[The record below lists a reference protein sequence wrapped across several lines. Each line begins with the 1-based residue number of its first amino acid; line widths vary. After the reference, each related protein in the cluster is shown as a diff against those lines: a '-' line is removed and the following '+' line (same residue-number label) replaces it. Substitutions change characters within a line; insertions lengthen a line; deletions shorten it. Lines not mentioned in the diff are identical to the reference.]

1 MNTTTTTTN
10 NSSDQGYVAGLQ
22 TARNLIGNRAD
33 MIDRLLYTDEA
44 MNILSNSTLDRFIKL
59 SEKRI
64 ELQKKACSLWDACH
78 VIYEEEK
85 RVRG

>member
-1 MNTTTTTTN
+1 MNTTTNTTN
-10 NSSDQGYVAGLQ
+10 NSNDQGCVAGLQ
-22 TARNLIGNRAD
+22 TARHLIGKRAD

-64 ELQKKACSLWDACH
+64 ALQQKACNLWDVCH
-78 VIYEEEK
+78 ILYEEEK
-85 RVRG
+85 RLRG

>member
-1 MNTTTTTTN
+1 MNTTTTNTT
-10 NSSDQGYVAGLQ
+10 NSSDHEYVVGLG
-22 TARNLIGNRAD
+22 TARHLIGKRAD

-44 MNILSNSTLDRFIKL
+44 MNILSNSTIDRFIKL

-64 ELQKKACSLWDACH
+64 ELQSKACSLRAACQ
-78 VIYEEEK
+78 IISDEEK